1 MRSVLKKAE
10 REDRASAALVDPFA
24 PAEIERLV
32 ASFGSPLMILDC
44 ERVRAQYRRLAAAL
58 PRVDLH
64 YALKPLPHPSVV
76 KTLAE
81 LGAFFDLAT
90 TGEIGLMKKLGIE
103 PKRCIH
109 THPVKR
115 DGDIRAALD
124 FGLDTFVADNVDE
137 IAKFEKFRRRAALL
151 VRVSFRSPDAVV
163 DLSRKFG
170 CDAEDVPEL
179 LRKAAELGV
188 RVRGFS
194 FHVGSQATD
203 PAKYVEAIRVCARL
217 MAEGEKVGQ
226 GPFDILDIGGGF
238 PVAYRTPVP
247 DIESFCKPIN
257 KALES
262 VPREVRI
269 IAEPG
274 RFIVAP
280 AAVGVATVMGRAHR
294 QGRWWYYLDDGVYGL
309 FSGQHYEHM
318 KYPITALGRG
328 GPTEPAVLAGPT
340 CDSIDVVDDEI
351 ELPRLQNGDLVIA
364 HVMGAYTWAT
374 ACEFNFF
381 PKPRVVVVNARPGET
396 GTVVTLRR

>member
-1 MRSVLKKAE
+1 MRT
-10 REDRASAALVDPFA
+10 ALVDPFVA
-24 PAEIERLV
+24 AEIERLV
-32 ASFGSPLMILDC
+32 ASFGSPLLILDC
-44 ERVRAQYRRLAAAL
+44 ERVRSQYRKLAAAL

-76 KTLAE
+76 AALAE
-81 LGAFFDLAT
+81 LGAYFDLAT
-90 TGEIGLMKKLGIE
+90 TGEIGLIKELGIAPE
-103 PKRCIH
+103 RCIH

-124 FGLDTFVADNVDE
+124 FGLQTFVADSVDE

-151 VRVSFRSPDAVV
+151 LRVSFRSPDAVV

-170 CDAEDVPEL
+170 CDAENVPAL
-179 LRKAAELGV
+179 LRKAGELGV
-188 RVRGFS
+188 RIRGFS

-217 MAEGEKVGQ
+217 MAEGEKMGQ

-247 DIESFCKPIN
+247 EIEAFCRPIN
-257 KALES
+257 QALEAI
-262 VPREVRI
+262 PREVRI

-280 AAVGVATVMGRAHR
+280 AAVGVATVMGRAER

-309 FSGQHYEHM
+309 FSGKHYEHAS
-318 KYPITALGRG
+318 YPITSLGRS
-328 GPTEPAVLAGPT
+328 GPAEPAVLAGPT
-340 CDSIDVVDDEI
+340 CDSIDVIDDQI

-364 HVMGAYTWAT
+364 HIMGAYTWAT

-381 PKPRVVVVNARPGET
+381 PKPTVVAVNAHPGES